1 MPMELLTIKRGQK
14 RRGLLIGDQQANLV
28 RRAAQRPEDKR
39 NDIAAW
45 VQKASTMMGN
55 VEKGF
60 GLKFDKQPA
69 TVQGRLLPAP
79 VIQYGA
85 PQHYYAG
92 TTGAWNMKDV
102 RLCSHAHSGV
112 DAWREWRD
120 APSGFVLCELVSW
133 TLYSHNP
140 CSPNQNVQ
148 SHSQHLSRSR
158 QPALEVTE
166 VTSRE

>member
-39 NDIAAW
+39 GDIGAW
-45 VQKASTMMGN
+45 VQKASTMMAT

-60 GLKFDKQPA
+60 GLKVDKQPA

-102 RLCSHAHSGV
+102 RALTRSS
-112 DAWREWRD
+112 
-120 APSGFVLCELVSW
+120 
-133 TLYSHNP
+133 
-140 CSPNQNVQ
+140 
-148 SHSQHLSRSR
+148 SRR
-158 QPALEVTE
+158 QLAYIHR
-166 VTSRE
+166 SASC